1 MLHRSPA
8 CGQTKAPI
16 VTETITAARK
26 LSRFGLSADFSTC
39 LVEFEMLDGATS
51 RLTFP
56 ADQLQEVI
64 GLLLQ
69 VKQVHAEK
77 TERDQTRSV
86 MVAERVGVLVQPE
99 VTLLDFM
106 VGGAPLSFAISPD
119 LTVQLMEILKQ
130 RLPAT

>member
-1 MLHRSPA
+1 M
-8 CGQTKAPI
+8 
-16 VTETITAARK
+16 TETIAAKK
-26 LSRFGLSADFSTC
+26 LNRFGLSADFSTC
-39 LVEFEMLDGATS
+39 LVEYEAQDGTTN

-77 TERDQTRSV
+77 SEDAQSRSV
-86 MVAERVGVLVQPE
+86 MMAERVGVLVQPE
-99 VTLLDFM
+99 KTFIDFM

-119 LTVQLMEILKQ
+119 IANQLMEILKQ
-130 RLPAT
+130 RLPAG

>member
-1 MLHRSPA
+1 MSEDLIPLM
-8 CGQTKAPI
+8 
-16 VTETITAARK
+16 TETITAKK
-26 LSRFGLSADFSTC
+26 LNRFGLSADFSTC
-39 LVEFEMLDGATS
+39 LVEFEAQDGATS

-77 TERDQTRSV
+77 TEDAQSRSV
-86 MVAERVGVLVQPE
+86 MVAERVGVLVQPDM
-99 VTLLDFM
+99 TFIDFM

-119 LTVQLMEILKQ
+119 IANQLMEILKQ
-130 RLPAT
+130 RLPAA

>member
-1 MLHRSPA
+1 
-8 CGQTKAPI
+8 
-16 VTETITAARK
+16 VNDTETIAAKK

-39 LVEFEMLDGATS
+39 LVEFEGADGTTA

-69 VKQVHAEK
+69 VKQIHAEK
-77 TERDQTRSV
+77 TQGDQSRSV
-86 MVAERVGVLVQPE
+86 MIAERVGVLVQPDA
-99 VTLLDFM
+99 TLLDFM

-119 LTVQLMEILKQ
+119 ITAQLIEILKQ
-130 RLPAT
+130 RLPSG